1 MIKLLTIIGARPQ
14 IIKAAALSRAIRQ
27 VNRAIRNKFSEQIK
41 EIIVHTG
48 QHYDQN
54 MSDVFFEE
62 LGIPQP
68 NYNLN
73 IGSGKHGQQT
83 AKMISGIEEILI
95 NEKPDYIILYGD
107 TNSTLAG
114 AIASSKIHIPVVHIE
129 AGLRSFN
136 KKMPEEINRIICDH
150 CSTYLFTPTETGY
163 QNLLNEGF
171 KATKPPYSM
180 DHPAVLNLGDVMYDN
195 SLYFSEIAE
204 QKSKILEQFELQKN
218 KFLLATVHRDYN
230 TDNIENLIG
239 IVKAFNHISQE
250 YQTRIVFPVH
260 PRTIKKI
267 ESLKHLPEIKEF
279 LNNDLIKKIEP
290 VSFLDMILLEKH
302 AGLILTDSG
311 GVQKEAYFFNKP
323 CIILRTETE
332 WVEILETGKAI
343 ITGASFDKITNAFTN
358 LNNQPE
364 TEFPKIFGRG
374 NTAELICEE
383 LLRNN

>member
-1 MIKLLTIIGARPQ
+1 MLKLLTIIGARPQ
-14 IIKAAALSRAIRQ
+14 IIKAAALSRAIR
-27 VNRAIRNKFSEQIK
+27 NKFSEQIQ

-54 MSDVFFEE
+54 MSDVFFKE

-68 NYNLN
+68 DYNLN
-73 IGSGKHGQQT
+73 IGSGKHGEQT
-83 AKMISGIEEILI
+83 AKMITGIEEILI
-95 NEKPDYIILYGD
+95 KEKPDYIILYGD

-114 AIASSKIHIPVVHIE
+114 AVASSKIHIPVVHIE

-171 KATKPPYSM
+171 KATKPTYSM

-204 QKSKILEQFELQKN
+204 QKSNILEQHKLHKN
-218 KFLLATVHRDYN
+218 EFLLATVHRDYN
-230 TDNIENLIG
+230 TDNQENLIN
-239 IVKAFNHISQE
+239 IIRAFNLISKN
-250 YQTRIVFPVH
+250 YQTNIVFPVH

-267 ESLKHLPEIKEF
+267 ESLNHLPEIQEF
-279 LNNDLIKKIEP
+279 LNNDWIKRIEP
-290 VSFLDMILLEKH
+290 VSFLDMILLEKY
-302 AGLILTDSG
+302 AQMILTDSG

-343 ITGASFDKITNAFTN
+343 ITGASFDRITKAFAK
-358 LNNQPE
+358 LNNQSN
-364 TEFPKIFGRG
+364 TEFPKIFGKG
-374 NTAELICEE
+374 NTAESICDE
-383 LLRNN
+383 LLKH